1 MAERL
6 SPLTRFEPVSSDDL
20 CILEVPFLIQ
30 INLRV
35 DAKSPAAGDIGLAL
49 GTPLPT
55 EPGTYASAE
64 ADVLWLGPD
73 EWLVV
78 AEPGGEENLQA
89 RLRAAAGTEH
99 VAVTDV
105 SAQRTA
111 LLVAGPRARDL
122 LAHGCALDL
131 HPRLFGPGRCAQT
144 TLARA
149 QVLLAAHEGEEFMVF
164 VRSSFAG
171 YLADWLLDAA
181 AEYLP
186 PRNGSDG

>member
-6 SPLTRFEPVSSDDL
+6 SPLARFEPVPGGGL
-20 CILEVPFLIQ
+20 CIAEAPFLTQ
-30 INLRV
+30 VNLRA
-35 DAKSPAAGDIGLAL
+35 DPAGDAAHAL
-49 GTPLPT
+49 GSALGVPLPT
-55 EPGTYASAE
+55 EPNTYARGD

-78 AEPGGEENLQA
+78 GAAGDGGLER
-89 RLRAAAGTEH
+89 RLRAAAGSRH

-105 SAQRTA
+105 SAQRTT
-111 LLVAGPRARDL
+111 LLVTGPRAREL

-144 TLARA
+144 MLARA
-149 QVLLAAHEGEEFMVF
+149 QIVLAAHPGDEFRVS

-171 YLADWLLDAA
+171 YLAAWLLDAA
-181 AEYLP
+181 AEYL
-186 PRNGSDG
+186 DG